1 MIACDCEVCTSDNP
15 KDHRLRCSVLVSI
28 GDENFVIDTGPDFRQ
43 QMLREKVTTLS
54 GVLFTHEHKDH
65 VAGMDDVRAFTF
77 REERDMQ
84 VFCSERV
91 LEALKREFS
100 YVFGENTYPGIPK
113 INVNLIDQSVF
124 ELPNGTSVQPI
135 EVMHYMLPVLGF
147 RIGDFTYLT
156 DAKTISETEKQK
168 LAGTKLLI
176 VNALRREEHIAHFTL
191 EEALAFIQE
200 VKPDKAY
207 LTHISHL
214 FGKHEDIEKEL
225 PENVF
230 VAYDGLTLEIN

>member
-65 VAGMDDVRAFTF
+65 VAGMDDVRAFNF
-77 REERDMQ
+77 REKRDMQ

-176 VNALRREEHIAHFTL
+176 VNALRREEHIAHFNL